1 MLQGGSAEVELKKG
15 NSIRLT
21 TDKSIAEK
29 GTDSDIYVD
38 YINITKVVKPGDHIF
53 VDDGLISLVVK
64 QVGLYTSFKYSK
76 ITQLL
81 NIVNAIFTYTL
92 FCFCGH
98 FLCRTSFYIQWMWRL
113 SEILLFLVEYLSNN

>member
-81 NIVNAIFTYTL
+81 NIVNAF
-92 FCFCGH
+92 
-98 FLCRTSFYIQWMWRL
+98 FYLYIV
-113 SEILLFLVEYLSNN
+113 LFLWSLSVLNFFLYTVNVEVKWDSIVPCRIFLE

>member
-81 NIVNAIFTYTL
+81 NIVNAFFTYTL
-92 FCFCGH
+92 FCCFCGH
-98 FLCRTSFYIQWMWRL
+98 FLC
-113 SEILLFLVEYLSNN
+113 

>member
-29 GTDSDIYVD
+29 GTESDIYVD

-76 ITQLL
+76 ITQLI
-81 NIVNAIFTYTL
+81 NVVNAFFTYTL

-98 FLCRTSFYIQWMWRL
+98 FLC
-113 SEILLFLVEYLSNN
+113 

>member
-1 MLQGGSAEVELKKG
+1 MELKKG

-76 ITQLL
+76 ITQVL
-81 NIVNAIFTYTL
+81 NFVNAFFSYTL

-98 FLCRTSFYIQWMWRL
+98 FLCSTSF
-113 SEILLFLVEYLSNN
+113 